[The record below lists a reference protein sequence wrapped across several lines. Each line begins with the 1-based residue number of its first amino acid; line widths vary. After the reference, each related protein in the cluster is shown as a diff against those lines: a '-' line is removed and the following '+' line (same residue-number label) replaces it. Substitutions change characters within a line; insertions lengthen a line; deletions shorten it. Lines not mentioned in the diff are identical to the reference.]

1 MHELGITQNVVAIV
15 AEQARGRPVRR
26 VLLEIGQLSG
36 VMAGAVRFCFE
47 VVAKGTPAEGAALE
61 IREPAGLARC
71 RACGESFAQATLF
84 QPCPCGA
91 RDFARLAGEEL
102 KVVEIEIETAD
113 AAAGEAA
120 AGAPGV
126 SAA

>member
-1 MHELGITQNVVAIV
+1 MHELAITRTIVAIV
-15 AEQARGRPVRR
+15 ARQAGGRPVRR

-36 VMAGAVRFCFE
+36 VMAGAVRFCFD
-47 VVAKGTPAEGAALE
+47 VVAKGTPVEGAALE

-84 QPCPCGA
+84 QPCRCGG
-91 RDFARLAGEEL
+91 RELERLAGEEL
-102 KVVEIEIETAD
+102 TVVEIEIEAAD
-113 AAAGEAA
+113 E
-120 AGAPGV
+120 APGA